1 MIVFLKYY
9 NGKSITATYIF
20 LINMLNTEII
30 LYLLC
35 KYVNVSMSFV
45 YRFFGLVGGAAN
57 KKTDCKERVRS
68 TGCSSLQGTSSSVL
82 QANQSSSCS
91 SKRRGSDRSLTSSPH
106 ELPINSVK
114 VSQSHSQSNLSDIPY
129 R

>member
-1 MIVFLKYY
+1 MIIWYKTFTFEIATKIKINKSFL
-9 NGKSITATYIF
+9 F
-20 LINMLNTEII
+20 
-30 LYLLC
+30 
-35 KYVNVSMSFV
+35 
-45 YRFFGLVGGAAN
+45 RFFGLVGGTAN
-57 KKTDCKERVRS
+57 KKDCKERTR
-68 TGCSSLQGTSSSVL
+68 TGCSSLQGTSSSSAL
-82 QANQSSSCS
+82 QANQSSMCGS